1 MMKRLPIH
9 IITFFLLLS
18 FFNGN
23 AQQTAG
29 FSQYYMN
36 PYLLNPAA
44 AGTGETQAFLH
55 YRNQWINVDGS
66 PETYAFTLDGK
77 LKRHPV
83 GLGITFL
90 NDVTNFINRTNLGI
104 TSSYILQLAKDH
116 ELSFGMTF
124 MLIQNR
130 VDFDKVIAQDFSDP
144 NLFSSVD
151 QKPVFEINSGLQY
164 RWKGG
169 LGLGL
174 VADQLLQSELT
185 YEDPATFGL
194 LSFQLIRHYTAILN
208 YDIKINENF
217 GVEPILIGRVAQGL
231 PSQYD
236 ASLYGKYK
244 DILWLGAAYRD
255 QIGWAYS
262 FGFNVF
268 DNLRVGYSYEIS
280 TTGLAEIGGPTHEL
294 VVGWNFGKSLFPSID
309 GIGRGVAEQKDRD
322 RIKKLREKNEEIS
335 ARLDSVYSSNNLQ
348 YEELEA
354 KLDSIRTINS
364 NQQEEINAL
373 NIDFQQ
379 VGESLSGRP
388 VEGGDGLTPEQEAI
402 LERNNVSSKGYIP
415 NILKSRNILFA
426 AGKHRIDPVYTRRLD
441 ELVQW
446 LLINESIKLKLVG
459 HADASG
465 NPIPALKL
473 SEKRVQEVK
482 SYLVKRNISEDRIST
497 EVEGSTAALSQG
509 DAAVNRKFNRRVEIL
524 LDE

>member
-1 MMKRLPIH
+1 MKRLIIH
-9 IITFFLLLS
+9 ITIACIAFSFLV
-18 FFNGN
+18 GN

-36 PYLLNPAA
+36 PFLLNPAA
-44 AGTGETQAFLH
+44 AGTGDTQAFLQ
-55 YRNQWINVDGS
+55 YRNQWINIDGS

-104 TSSYILQLAKDH
+104 TSSYILKLAKDH

-144 NLFSSVD
+144 NLFSSID
-151 QKPVFEINSGLQY
+151 QKPVFELNSGLQY

-169 LGLGL
+169 LGLGI

-185 YEDPATFGL
+185 YEDPATFGS
-194 LSFQLIRHYTAILN
+194 LSFALIRHYTAILN

-262 FGFNVF
+262 LGFNVF
-268 DNLRVGYSYEIS
+268 DNLRVGYTYELS
-280 TTGLAEIGGPTHEL
+280 TTGLDRIGGPTHEL
-294 VVGWNFGKSLFPSID
+294 AVGWNFGKSLFGD
-309 GIGRGVAEQKDRD
+309 GVSGGIAEQKDREG
-322 RIKKLREKNEEIS
+322 IKKLRRKNDEI
-335 ARLDSVYSSNNLQ
+335 D
-348 YEELEA
+348 A
-354 KLDSIRTINS
+354 KLDSINKLSDSQYVILQAKLDSINEI
-364 NQQEEINAL
+364 NKFQQEEINAL
-373 NIDFQQ
+373 SIDFQG
-379 VGESLSGRP
+379 VGESLNGRP
-388 VEGGDGLTPEQEAI
+388 IESNDGITDEQEAI
-402 LERNNVSSKGYIP
+402 LERYNISSEGYIP
-415 NILKSRNILFA
+415 SIIKSRNILFG
-426 AGKHRIDPVYTRRLD
+426 AGKHKIDPIYSRKLD

-446 LLINESIKLKLVG
+446 LVINESVKLKLVG

-465 NPIPALKL
+465 NPLPALKL

-482 SYLVKRNISEDRIST
+482 NYLVRRNVSEERIAT